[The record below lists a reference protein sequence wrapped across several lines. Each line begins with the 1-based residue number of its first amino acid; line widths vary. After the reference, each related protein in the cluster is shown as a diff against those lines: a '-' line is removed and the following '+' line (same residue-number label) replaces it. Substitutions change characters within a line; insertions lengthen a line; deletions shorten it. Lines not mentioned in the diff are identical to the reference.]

1 MTRQEFI
8 HKAAMAGLGL
18 PLISMLSSCE
28 EDNISPDTFNTNFSG
43 SVLIIGAG
51 AAGLMAGHF
60 LQQNDIDFQILEASS
75 VYGGRVK
82 RNDSLADF
90 PIDLGAEWIHT
101 DPSILADLLNTPGIS
116 ASIDIINYRP
126 EEIHVW
132 KNNELKKRNFFTNF
146 YAEHKFKNTTWY
158 GFFEQFI
165 VPAIADRISYNTQVT
180 GIEYSGSQINLT
192 DQNNNSYVADKVIV
206 TVPLTVLQN
215 DVITFNPPLSS
226 SKVNALNNV
235 EMPSGLKVFIEFSEN
250 FYPDIVLDGGILEQN
265 DTVGEKVLYNAAFRK
280 DTNRNIFALFAVGE
294 PAKVYTDQGSDE
306 AIYSFFMEELDQIFD
321 GKATQFYQ
329 NHVIQNWLAEP
340 FIGGSYSHYGDNRS
354 SSIATLQE
362 AIDNK
367 IHFAGEAYHD
377 ESQATVHGAGLSAYD
392 AVRSILAGG

>member
-8 HKAAMAGLGL
+8 QKAALAGLGL
-18 PLISMLSSCE
+18 PLISMLSSCK

-60 LQQNDIDFQILEASS
+60 LQQNGIDFQILEASS

-101 DPSILADLLNTPGIS
+101 DPSVLADLVNDPS
-116 ASIDIINYRP
+116 VQASIDIINYRP

-158 GFFEQFI
+158 GFFEQYI
-165 VPAIADRISYNTQVT
+165 VPGIVDRISYNTQVT
-180 GIEYSGSQINLT
+180 GIEYAGNQINAT
-192 DQNNNSYVADKVIV
+192 DQNGNQLVADKVIV

-215 DVITFNPPLSS
+215 DVISFDPPLPAP
-226 SKVNALNNV
+226 KTNALNNV

-250 FYPDIVLDGGILEQN
+250 FYPDIILDGGILEQ
-265 DTVGEKVLYNAAFRK
+265 DDAVGEKVFYNAAFRK
-280 DTNRNIFALFAVGE
+280 DTQRNIFALFSVGE
-294 PAKVYTDQGSDE
+294 PASVYTDQGSDE
-306 AIYSFFMEELDQIFD
+306 SIFTFLMNELDHIFD

-354 SSIATLQE
+354 NSIATLQE
-362 AIDNK
+362 TIEDK
-367 IHFAGEAYHD
+367 VYFAGEAYHD

-392 AVRSILAGG
+392 AVRSILTGG